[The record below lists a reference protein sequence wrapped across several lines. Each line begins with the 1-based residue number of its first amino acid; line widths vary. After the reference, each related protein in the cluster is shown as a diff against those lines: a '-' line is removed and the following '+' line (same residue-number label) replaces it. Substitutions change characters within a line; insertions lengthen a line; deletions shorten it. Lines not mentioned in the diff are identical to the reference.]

1 MLKKILPILAL
12 LYTIALAIISL
23 LNFSN
28 LPDIDID
35 NSDKYGHAIA
45 YSLLCLIWYLAMK
58 SFKFPKALL
67 IAASIAI
74 IYGIVLEVLQGALTD
89 ARIFDGYDILAN
101 SIGVAF
107 ISIIILIRNKT
118 QVKNL

>member
-1 MLKKILPILAL
+1 VLKKILPILAL